1 MEVGLDVWFLAT
13 APVEEKNTL
22 DWRMEKKSSW
32 RAKANC
38 QRTKSSLALARP
50 YELLRLLTPSRRNV
64 VSVPNPRRFL
74 QRSRITLFPI
84 VLGFKIWWNRILPIK
99 LLGPGRCQWVWSLTL
114 VFSSFFFFFLIPF
127 FCVCI
132 TPFYFSFFFFFLKKF
147 CVLWTSYPLFIFFN
161 EKIIHIYF

>member
-1 MEVGLDVWFLAT
+1 MEVELDVWFLAT
-13 APVEEKNTL
+13 ASVEEKNTL
-22 DWRMEKKSSW
+22 DWRMEKKSNW

-50 YELLRLLTPSRRNV
+50 YELLCLLTPSCQNV

-84 VLGFKIWWNRILPIK
+84 VLGFKIQWNRILPIK
-99 LLGPGRCQWVWSLTL
+99 LLGPGWCQWVWSLTL
-114 VFSSFFFFFLIPF
+114 VFSSFFFFFNSFLLCLYYTLLF
-127 FCVCI
+127 FI
-132 TPFYFSFFFFFLKKF
+132 FLFLKKKF